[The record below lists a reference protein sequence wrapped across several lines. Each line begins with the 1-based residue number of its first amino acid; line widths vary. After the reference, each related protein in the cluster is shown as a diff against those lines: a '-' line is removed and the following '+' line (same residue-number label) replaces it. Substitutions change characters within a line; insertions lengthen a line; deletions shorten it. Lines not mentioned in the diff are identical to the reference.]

1 MGRRSKWEDKI
12 INLLIDRPMAYKEL
26 KSVLRISDRVL
37 NYNLRKLMDSGRI
50 YKAGRKYYVNTIT
63 VEETIKTNMLSMLR
77 SYKLSMWSP
86 YVYVLSI
93 KPLKKYKTLLHPAL
107 CSSIWSWMSKN
118 IEDKLINDVAK
129 LLKKYSELPEE
140 ERSVFIDRAS
150 QEVDM
155 IFITNAFY
163 TPPPTIDSVGYYD
176 IVRCIFKFFED
187 MEAEEVNEEW
197 IFNEGI
203 NILKSFYDALRDMKF
218 LVIYNVKLEGL
229 SIPYTIRATEY
240 HEEILRWIDEEADK
254 MNIINLRKMVEE
266 LIENGYNIET
276 VYKYDIPPDIK
287 EMLAYILTFQQNRI
301 IHSIKEHI
309 DRSKRI
315 TK

>member
-50 YKAGRKYYVNTIT
+50 YKAGRKYYVNPIT
-63 VEETIKTNMLSMLR
+63 TEETIKTDVLSMFRL
-77 SYKLSMWSP
+77 YKLSMWSP
-86 YVYVLSI
+86 YVYVFSI
-93 KPLKKYKTLLHPAL
+93 KPLKKYKTFSHPAL
-107 CSSIWSWMSKN
+107 CSSIWSWMSEN

-129 LLKKYSELPEE
+129 LLKKYSELSEE
-140 ERSVFIDRAS
+140 ERSAFIDRAS

-176 IVRCIFKFFED
+176 IIRCVLNFFEG
-187 MEAEEVNEEW
+187 MEAEEVDEEW

-218 LVIYNVKLEGL
+218 LVVYNVNLEGL
-229 SIPYTIRATEY
+229 SIPYTIKATEY

-254 MNIINLRKMVEE
+254 MSIINLRKMINE
-266 LIENGYNIET
+266 LIENGYSIEI
-276 VYKYDIPPDIK
+276 VYKYDIPPDIR
-287 EMLAYILTFQQNRI
+287 EMLTYILTYWQIHI

-309 DRSKRI
+309 DK
-315 TK
+315 KE